1 MKSPA
6 TGGGNNFEQIIGIT
20 GLLKS
25 TYEKILS
32 IFITLSLILS
42 SYGCSRNDTELG
54 ECVYKV
60 NTETFERLRCLVPP
74 KPGESNQA
82 LLIRYLDEQ
91 HIKTKNPPIIFLDE
105 KNGTLMVMALA
116 FSCHPV

>member
-1 MKSPA
+1 MK
-6 TGGGNNFEQIIGIT
+6 
-20 GLLKS
+20 
-25 TYEKILS
+25 KILS

-105 KNGTLMVMALA
+105 KNGTLKVMAIGADQDKIA
-116 FSCHPV
+116 FYLYPLIKKRDQNPNSE